1 MQDVRTGGVPT
12 SIEINV
18 GIKARPSPKYLTFTL
33 GSLKGDY
40 DVPAH
45 GPSAD
50 DIRDAAIRAREILA
64 DMDRMYLQ
72 VIERVDALKASP
84 DSAYSQ
90 EVS

>member
-1 MQDVRTGGVPT
+1 MRTGGVPT

-18 GIKARPSPKYLTFTL
+18 GIKAHPSPKYLTFAL

>member
-1 MQDVRTGGVPT
+1 MRTGGVPT
-12 SIEINV
+12 TEIDI
-18 GIKARPSPKYLTFTL
+18 GIKARPSPKYLTFAL

-64 DMDRMYLQ
+64 EMDRAYSE
-72 VIERVDALKASP
+72 IIDRIDALKATP
-84 DSAYSQ
+84 DSAFDPG
-90 EVS
+90 VI